1 MADGTP
7 LSHSDDTSLVGKVM
21 STIEGRI
28 AARSLTPGAKL
39 PSIRALAETL
49 GVSKSTVVTA
59 YDRLAAEGTI
69 QSRPGSGFYVAAPL
83 APLAVAELGPR
94 LDREVDP
101 FWISRQA
108 LEAGPD
114 VLMPGCG
121 WLPDSWMP
129 HTDIRRA
136 LRALARGDTA
146 SLVEY
151 GSPRG
156 LPALRQIVARR
167 LAERGI
173 ETAPDHI
180 VLTDSGT
187 QAIDLVC
194 RFLVEPGDTVL
205 LDDPGYFNFQTLLRS
220 HRVKIVGVPYTPA
233 GPDVKAFAEILERE
247 KPRLY
252 ITNSGLHNPTGVTL
266 SPTVVHQILK
276 LAERAGLTILEDDV
290 YADLEVTPGPRLATF
305 DGLENVIHLGSFSK
319 TLTAAGRCGFIA
331 ARPEWIEALVDLR
344 ISTTFGGGRLT
355 SEIMLHLL
363 RSASYRRHVEGVR
376 TRLAE
381 AMART
386 ADRLAR
392 IGIDPWTR
400 PAAGMF
406 LWCRLPGDT
415 DAAELARFALRDN
428 VVLAPGNTFSP
439 SQSAR
444 SFARFNVAQCDD
456 PRIYDV
462 LERGL
467 ERGPERR

>member
-1 MADGTP
+1 MADGSP
-7 LSHSDDTSLVGKVM
+7 LSHAADTSLVGKVM
-21 STIEGRI
+21 ATIESRI
-28 AARSLTPGAKL
+28 ASRSLTPGARL

-83 APLAVAELGPR
+83 APLAVADLGPR
-94 LDREVDP
+94 LDRAVDP

-108 LEAGPD
+108 LEAGPEMR
-114 VLMPGCG
+114 MPGCG

-129 HTDIRRA
+129 HADIRRA
-136 LRALARGDTA
+136 LRSLARADTGT
-146 SLVEY
+146 LVEY

-173 ETAPDHI
+173 ETSPDHV

-205 LDDPGYFNFQTLLRS
+205 LDDPSYFNFQTLLRS

-233 GPDVKAFAEILERE
+233 GPDVKAFAEILDRE

-266 SPTVVHQILK
+266 SPTVVHQVLK

-290 YADLEVTPGPRLATF
+290 YADLEVNPGPRLATY

-331 ARPEWIEALVDLR
+331 ARPDWVEALVDLR
-344 ISTTFGGGRLT
+344 ISTTFGGGRMT
-355 SEIMLHLL
+355 SEIVLHLL
-363 RSASYRRHVEGVR
+363 RSAAYRRHVEGVR

-392 IGIDPWTR
+392 IGIDPWVR
-400 PAAGMF
+400 PVAGMF

-415 DAAELARFALRDN
+415 DAADLARFALKHQ

-439 SQSAR
+439 SQTAR
-444 SFARFNVAQCDD
+444 NFLRFNVAQCDD
-456 PRIYDV
+456 PHIYDV
-462 LERGL
+462 LQRGL
-467 ERGPERR
+467 ERG